1 MRKTRRMYAWSS
13 DLRMQI
19 VVRLREI
26 KALIL
31 GFLLKAVLIES
42 VRATCIPLSIM

>member
-1 MRKTRRMYAWSS
+1 MCVWSS

-19 VVRLREI
+19 VVRFREI
-26 KALIL
+26 KMLIL

-42 VRATCIPLSIM
+42 VRATHTPLSIM